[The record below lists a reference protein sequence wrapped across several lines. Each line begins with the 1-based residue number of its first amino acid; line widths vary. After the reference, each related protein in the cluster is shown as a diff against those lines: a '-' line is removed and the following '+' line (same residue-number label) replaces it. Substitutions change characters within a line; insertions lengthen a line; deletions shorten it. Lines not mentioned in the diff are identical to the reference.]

1 MAALDGMRVLDMT
14 QYEAGTS
21 CTQWLAW
28 LGADVVKVEPP
39 MGDPGRGVGRGTD
52 HTQYF
57 MNYNG
62 NKRSIVLNLKHE
74 GARRT
79 LLDLAPHFDVFVEN
93 YGPGVIEGFD
103 LGYERLREAN
113 PRLIYGRIKGFGL
126 SGPYANYNSYDWVAQ
141 AAAGAFSVTGDPSG
155 PPMHAGATMGDSGT
169 GLQMALAITAA
180 YHQRERT
187 GEGQLIEISMQE
199 AVTVFMRTVGNR
211 LWGQEPAP
219 RTGVDQGNPP
229 TSTYP
234 CKGGGPND
242 WVYIM
247 VTTQRMWDALCTAMG
262 TPELTLDP
270 RFDSVEARIAH
281 RDEMYDLV
289 SSWTRTLGKFEV
301 MDILGP
307 VGVPCSAVFD
317 TLDLWNDRHLKERDF
332 IQTVQ
337 HPVVGPVE
345 LMRNPIRMSGSEV
358 PLAPSPLLGEHTDEV
373 LASVLGLSTAEIEA
387 LRAEGAIGPALEVAA
402 AAQGG

>member
-39 MGDPGRGVGRGTD
+39 IGDPGRGVSRGVD

-57 MNYNG
+57 MNYNS

-74 GARRT
+74 RARQV

-103 LGYERLREAN
+103 LGYDRLHERN
-113 PRLIYGRIKGFGL
+113 PGLIYGRIKGFGL
-126 SGPYANYNSYDWVAQ
+126 SGPYANYNSFDWVAQ

-169 GLQMALAITAA
+169 GVQMALAITAA
-180 YHQRERT
+180 YHQQQRT

-199 AVTVFMRTVGNR
+199 AVTMFMRTVGNR
-211 LWGQEPAP
+211 FWAKEPAP
-219 RTGVDQGNPP
+219 RPGVDQGNPP

-242 WVYIM
+242 WVFIM
-247 VTTQRMWDALCTAMG
+247 VNTTRMWDAFCTAIEW
-262 TPELTLDP
+262 PELTVDP
-270 RFDSVEARIAH
+270 RFESVEARIEH
-281 RDEMYDLV
+281 RDELYEV
-289 SSWTRTLGKFEV
+289 ISSWTCRHGKFEV

-307 VGVPCSAVFD
+307 AGVPCSAVFD

-332 IQTVQ
+332 IQTVE
-337 HPVVGPVE
+337 HPVAGTVE
-345 LMRNPIRMSGSEV
+345 LMRNPIRMSGSQV
-358 PLAPSPLLGEHTDEV
+358 PLQPSPILGAHTDEV
-373 LASVLGLSTAEIEA
+373 LSTALGLSPADLES
-387 LRAEGAIGPALEVAA
+387 LRSAGAIGPST
-402 AAQGG
+402 